1 MGVTFLL
8 LLFIHYYYYNY
19 VQNKILFQMVS
30 LFVVLWLWFTR
41 YVGGRPKIR
50 LFFKLLAE

>member
-8 LLFIHYYYYNY
+8 LLFIQYYYYNY
-19 VQNKILFQMVS
+19 VQNKILFQMLS

-41 YVGGRPKIR
+41 YVGRRPKIR
-50 LFFKLLAE
+50 LFLKLLAE

>member
-8 LLFIHYYYYNY
+8 LVFIHYYYYNY

-50 LFFKLLAE
+50 LFVKLLAE

>member
-19 VQNKILFQMVS
+19 VQNKILFQMVA